1 MADKITNSSTL
12 KLLAG
17 FVDEDDRTIRLPNP
31 RSNLTAADITALNA
45 LATPVLIGD
54 KYGATFSRFKIAI
67 VEQRQRTELDLTT

>member
-1 MADKITNSSTL
+1 
-12 KLLAG
+12 
-17 FVDEDDRTIRLPNP
+17 
-31 RSNLTAADITALNA
+31 LNA